1 MANGEAA
8 GNTHSCRLY
17 RDSSISPCLMASTVS
32 CGLSICILA
41 SYQGQSVSTLH
52 TTDGIIIQHTV
63 MIFFVSGGATVS
75 SPDDALRFPGFE
87 ASRTGI
93 LEGIVKDCEMKALP
107 SKQDFPAG
115 DCRERR
121 EDEGCRPQ
129 LPGGVQRERRGS
141 RRSGQVLLKEQVLPI
156 KGIIE

>member
-1 MANGEAA
+1 MG
-8 GNTHSCRLY
+8 Y
-17 RDSSISPCLMASTVS
+17 Q
-32 CGLSICILA
+32 LA
-41 SYQGQSVSTLH
+41 SWRPTNTSQYSYLTP
-52 TTDGIIIQHTV
+52 TDGIIIQHTV

-75 SPDDALRFPGFE
+75 PPDALRFPGFE

-93 LEGIVKDCEMKALP
+93 LEGIVKDREMKALP

-129 LPGGVQRERRGS
+129 LPGCVQRERRGS
-141 RRSGQVLLKEQVLPI
+141 RRSGQVLLKEQILPI
-156 KGIIE
+156 KRIIE

>member
-41 SYQGQSVSTLH
+41 SYQGQSVSMLH
-52 TTDGIIIQHTV
+52 NIDGIIIQHTV

-75 SPDDALRFPGFE
+75 PPDALRFPGFE

-93 LEGIVKDCEMKALP
+93 LEGIVKDREMKALP
-107 SKQDFPAG
+107 SKQDFPTG

-129 LPGGVQRERRGS
+129 LPGCVQRERRGS
-141 RRSGQVLLKEQVLPI
+141 RRSGQVLLKEQILPI
-156 KGIIE
+156 KRIIE